1 MYEYE
6 KGFLATVFTLAIFLS
21 WQLLK
26 TVFYRLPKAIA
37 RLLARHN

>member
-6 KGFLATVFTLAIFLS
+6 KGFTATVFTLAIFLG

-26 TVFYRLPKAIA
+26 TLFYRLP
-37 RLLARHN
+37 RLLINIFHK